1 MDAHLFSAQAL
12 RAHPPVATKGQ
23 VDRQGEDVLH
33 KLLVDLEE
41 VPQVLLGDA
50 EAQQH
55 ADGHTD
61 GELLSLLVHVDGFRV
76 AAPGTQRVLD
86 HQLDLG
92 QVALQG
98 LMAEDLRE
106 DLQGSELVRRTQAC
120 PAKSQS
126 P

>member
-12 RAHPPVATKGQ
+12 RAHPPIATKGQ
-23 VDRQGEDVLH
+23 VDRQGEHVLH

-55 ADGHTD
+55 TDGHTE

-76 AAPGTQRVLD
+76 AAPGTQCVLD

-106 DLQGSELVRRTQAC
+106 DLQGSELVRQTQAC
-120 PAKSQS
+120 PAEAQF